1 MRIVLEIDPV
11 QMGGFNEAQRD
22 FILRVMSQL
31 ICVPSVKDITEAYAK
46 DLVDL
51 AGPGVEVEFCR
62 GDPGCPPDIRYRPV

>member
-22 FILRVMSQL
+22 FSLRVMSQS
-31 ICVPSVKDITEAYAK
+31 IRVPSVKDITEAYAK

-51 AGPGVEVEFCR
+51 AGPASKLSSVVVIQGVR
-62 GDPGCPPDIRYRPV
+62 RT